1 MTLMT
6 PVFQPSEHR
15 REHRQRRDDRGA
27 DEALA
32 EAVVVVV
39 ADRADE
45 HALDRGVQHDERH
58 ADRLLQGDREA
69 EAQRQQHP
77 AEHHRQ
83 AQGGGLVADDPGRT
97 GAGQQDHEQAHRLHH
112 DVVEGDPTGLD
123 RPGGAALVQLLQLA
137 RRHGVLHARA
147 ARRSRSPP
155 TAEAGIAALVHLL
168 VEPVE
173 HRVAR
178 HLCLQHVGPLRER
191 SCHEVKGAGSRESS
205 RPVTVVM
212 GDVAADGFGGGR
224 APSGRMAGRRRTGR
238 ARGARQRCNGGAPD
252 GFRTRTVAI
261 LSRLPLPLGYGD
273 RRQVTDRSGA
283 GGCRGDRRPGRGRAG
298 PRVWSISC
306 CSATASKASV
316 AISTH
321 SPVTGS

>member
-1 MTLMT
+1 MTARAT
-6 PVFQPSEHR
+6 PAEQGAADP
-15 REHRQRRDDRGA
+15 QRHQQGGVAAGQEPGPAGA
-27 DEALA
+27 GD
-32 EAVVVVV
+32 
-39 ADRADE
+39 
-45 HALDRGVQHDERH
+45 QHDE
-58 ADRLLQGDREA
+58 QTE
-69 EAQRQQHP
+69 
-77 AEHHRQ
+77 
-83 AQGGGLVADDPGRT
+83 GLHD
-97 GAGQQDHEQAHRLHH
+97 
-112 DVVEGDPTGLD
+112 DVVEGHPTGLD
-123 RPGGAALVQLLQLA
+123 RPGGARVVHLLQLVA
-137 RRHGVLHARA
+137 GHPVLHARA

-205 RPVTVVM
+205 RPMTVVM
-212 GDVAADGFGGGR
+212 GDVAADGCGGGR
-224 APSGRMAGRRRTGR
+224 APSGRMAGRRGP
-238 ARGARQRCNGGAPD
+238 AGAGARQRCNGGAPD

-298 PRVWSISC
+298 PACGRSRAAAPRPRRRRSR
-306 CSATASKASV
+306 SRPT
-316 AISTH
+316 
-321 SPVTGS
+321 PP